1 MDYSRKINLW
11 LNENRENI
19 INIRRHI
26 HSHPE
31 LGFHEYQTA
40 KYLKSLLRKSG
51 YKIKTNEKMRTGFYC
66 EYGKAVKPILAFR
79 ADLDALPITDTKV
92 VEYKSLNTGIMHACG
107 HDVHMSIVTAL
118 ALYLAEEK
126 PNINGKIRFI
136 FQPAEEVLNGGA
148 LKMIESGAVDNV
160 DAIIGVHVLPSLKAG
175 KIGIKKGTISAAVS
189 LLEIYLYG
197 KGGHTSRPEETQNLV
212 SVAADL
218 IKELEKY
225 FDEKSREEKSPY
237 VLGFGEI
244 KGGETFNVI
253 PTGLLLRGSIRFL
266 TTGQK
271 KQLEKEILIIIN
283 RISKKHKTKIEI
295 KFPYFV
301 PAVYNDEE
309 VTNMAI
315 RAARK
320 AIGKNNV
327 VLLEKSSMGSDD
339 FGYYSDRTKTLFIR
353 VGSMKKGVV
362 DLHTANF
369 DVNEKVIPT
378 AVKVLLN
385 LIDEFYSKT

>member
-1 MDYSRKINLW
+1 MEVTKW
-11 LNENRENI
+11 LNENIENI
-19 INIRRHI
+19 IKIRRHI

-31 LGFHEYQTA
+31 LGFQEYETA
-40 KYLKSLLRKSG
+40 KFLKAILRKAG
-51 YKIKTNEKMRTGFYC
+51 YRIKTNKKMKTGFYC
-66 EYGKAVKPILAFR
+66 EYGKQQKPVLAFR
-79 ADLDALPITDTKV
+79 ADLDALPITDEKK

-118 ALYLAEEK
+118 ALFIAEQK
-126 PNINGKIRFI
+126 PKIKGKIRFI

-148 LKMIESGAVDNV
+148 LKMIEAGAIDNV

-197 KGGHTSRPEETQNLV
+197 KGGHTSRPTETQNLI

-225 FDEKSREEKSPY
+225 TDEKSQKENSPY

-253 PTGLLLRGSIRFL
+253 PTKLSLRGSVRYL
-266 TTGQK
+266 NTK
-271 KQLEKEILIIIN
+271 KKNQLEKEIQKLIN
-283 RISKKHKTKIEI
+283 RISKKHKTNIEI

-301 PAVYNDEE
+301 PAVYNDEDL
-309 VTNMAI
+309 TDLAI
-315 RAARK
+315 ISARK
-320 AIGKNNV
+320 SIGKNNV

-353 VGSMKKGVV
+353 VGSAKKGVV

-369 DVNEKVIPT
+369 DVDEKVIPT
-378 AVKVLLN
+378 AIKALTNIVN
-385 LIDEFYSKT
+385 DFFQQT